1 MSTDRDPLTSLF
13 VRNNWILILAVCVS
27 VFRPLS
33 QFPASKWSTITAV
46 SSKRRFTKRAA
57 PSNSSVSSAKCPDR
71 PPTSCGVTGS
81 DCSTTTRPAE
91 ASGKLTFTFCA
102 YVTRQQSNERNR
114 GLDWIFQFFFN
125 TSKCASFYADD
136 SESPNNYGSQ
146 IFFLP
151 WKSHLKVVSS
161 HWSARLWRMSTVWGV
176 HGGLRKTFVSF

>member
-1 MSTDRDPLTSLF
+1 MLANLNWMSTDRDPLTSLF

-102 YVTRQQSNERNR
+102 SVTRQQSNER
-114 GLDWIFQFFFN
+114 WIFRFFLIHQNVRLFTLIPNHQTTMGRRFFFYPEN
-125 TSKCASFYADD
+125 R
-136 SESPNNYGSQ
+136 
-146 IFFLP
+146 I
-151 WKSHLKVVSS
+151 
-161 HWSARLWRMSTVWGV
+161 
-176 HGGLRKTFVSF
+176 